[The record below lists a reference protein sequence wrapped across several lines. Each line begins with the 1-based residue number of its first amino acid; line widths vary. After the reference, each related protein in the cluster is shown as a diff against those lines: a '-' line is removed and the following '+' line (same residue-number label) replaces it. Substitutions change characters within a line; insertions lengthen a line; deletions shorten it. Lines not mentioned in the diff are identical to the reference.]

1 MADFYGIGNAL
12 TSVGTF
18 GLNNL
23 FADWQASRA
32 AQRNYEYG
40 ERAAQNADLRTRRL
54 YQDIYS
60 PSALLEQYQKAGL
73 SPSMMYGGTPGQ
85 GGMSGAQGTGAG
97 ISGVPFAPL
106 SLVDA
111 AQAHA
116 LNAQAEKTQAET
128 QKVKAETTNTEL
140 QNAWQEMANSQ
151 YKTEFTLLNTGY
163 QMPDGS
169 TQSYYDIAGHYYT
182 YDKFIE
188 ACKEAAKNA
197 GDQETITA
205 LNSEQGQ
212 RTMRTIYK
220 ARHEF
225 SKELANLKYDE
236 YNANFQR
243 TILECLNKRD
253 FAEQN
258 ADTAIK
264 ELEAAAEN
272 AELTKEQKASFNH
285 FIEKL
290 RKTNSTTADIVI
302 ILSMLVGQYMQHH
315 SIIPGKK

>member
-1 MADFYGIGNAL
+1 MLGTLLGIGA
-12 TSVGTF
+12 SF
-18 GLNNL
+18 GGNL
-23 FADWQASRA
+23 FNNFLSGQRAEEDRARNHYYNELAADA
-32 AQRNYEYG
+32 ADR
-40 ERAAQNADLRTRRL
+40 RTRLL
-54 YQDIYS
+54 YSDIYS
-60 PSALLEQYQKAGL
+60 PQAQMKMIREAGL
-73 SPSMMYGGTPGQ
+73 SPSIYYGGTPGQ
-85 GGMSGAQGTGAG
+85 GGMSGAQGGGSNIQTPYMPVSLLEGAQLKQ
-97 ISGVPFAPL
+97 IMAET
-106 SLVDA
+106 
-111 AQAHA
+111 
-116 LNAQAEKTQAET
+116 EKT
-128 QKVKAETTNTEL
+128 KAETANISKDTDLKIL
-140 QNAWQEMANSQ
+140 QEEWQKMSNSQ

-197 GDQETITA
+197 GDQEAITS

-225 SKELANLKYDE
+225 SKELAELKYEE

-243 TILECLNKRD
+243 AILDCLNKKG

-258 ADTAIK
+258 AETALK
-264 ELEAAAEN
+264 ELEAAAET
-272 AELTKEQKASFNH
+272 ADLTKEQKASFNH